1 MSPVVLV
8 SLGALDAALIAQG
21 LYGVSKYRSPSEREA
36 AKPKKE
42 RWPITPDD

>member
-21 LYGVSKYRSPSEREA
+21 VYGVSRYRRPPEREP
-36 AKPKKE
+36 AKKK
-42 RWPITPDD
+42 RWPAIRDD